1 MDDGKIRHDRA
12 EVEAILGAGRPS
24 PWRRRAL
31 VAVLLLFLGAA
42 AAGYALLG
50 RDPGSRTTW
59 VTEPADRADLT
70 VVVTA
75 TGTVEPTNQ
84 VEVSSE
90 LSGIVR
96 KVSVDYNSTVH
107 AGDVLAELDTDKLSA
122 TVDSSRAKLVAARAQ
137 IVQAQATVKET
148 RVALDRKRALVS
160 SSAVSRQDLDSAQ
173 AAYDRAV
180 AGKAVAEADAGVAE
194 AQLSLD
200 ETNLTKARIVS
211 PINGVVLSRN
221 VDPGQTVA
229 TSFQAPVLFTI
240 AEDLREM
247 EVQVDVDEADVGKVR
262 DGQPATFSVD
272 AYPERRFEASIRELR
287 FGSEV
292 VSGVVTY
299 KAVLATANPDLL
311 LRPGMTATAE
321 ITVDRVQDALT
332 VPNAALR
339 FTPPATTAKSTSRGL
354 LSALLPRMPQFRS
367 ASPNQVETDHRRVWV
382 LRDGVP
388 VAVPV
393 VTGLSDGRRT
403 AILEG
408 ELKAG
413 DAVVVDSSSGGR

>member
-1 MDDGKIRHDRA
+1 
-12 EVEAILGAGRPS
+12 
-24 PWRRRAL
+24 
-31 VAVLLLFLGAA
+31 
-42 AAGYALLG
+42 
-50 RDPGSRTTW
+50 
-59 VTEPADRADLT
+59 VTEPAVRANLT

-96 KVSVDYNSTVH
+96 KVLVDYNSAVH

-180 AGKAVAEADAGVAE
+180 AAKAVAEADAGVAE

-200 ETNLTKARIVS
+200 ETNLAKARIVS

-247 EVQVDVDEADVGKVR
+247 EVQVDVDEADVGKVKE
-262 DGQPATFSVD
+262 GQPASFSVD

-321 ITVDRVQDALT
+321 ITVDRVADALT
-332 VPNAALR
+332 VANAALR
-339 FTPPATTAKSTSRGL
+339 FTPPATDAKSGSRGL

-367 ASPNQVETDHRRVWV
+367 ASPNQVETDRRRVWV

-388 VAVPV
+388 SAVPV

-403 AILEG
+403 AVLEG